1 MTERDISDELRRLSE
16 RLDRLERL
24 LDLDPIEVERK
35 ADIAA
40 PNEPLRPAPAPPAI
54 VAPAP
59 PSPKPPPPPP
69 TRPAVTFEPV
79 ATASLGAPPQRT
91 ATNKPAAYAAKVQ
104 QRPHREPTNKRGSLE
119 VAIGAKGAAWIGAL
133 VIVVA
138 CALFIK
144 VAYDAGW
151 FTAVSIA
158 TRCAISALFGAILL
172 GCGEFAL
179 RKIGRAASVGLFGA
193 GLGTL
198 YVTTLVA
205 FRLEVLGSAGLTL
218 VLLAMVAAIGIG
230 TALRAQM
237 LSIGVIAMIAG
248 YAAPLL
254 VPGAGEFRAAL
265 PGYLTMMLLIGL
277 GLSALRP
284 RPFRPLRIVTVAAH
298 GALATLWLFN
308 AGWTGAILELSFITG
323 WWMMITGE
331 AVWAA
336 IRRQSSLGNP
346 IISLFT
352 TAWYAIFGCVLLT
365 TTTTLPA
372 GLTGAFAAGVGV
384 LAAAIAM
391 QFGPG
396 IETLRRRPEIAIEK
410 LAASLWVQA
419 GSLLVV
425 AAALQFRDFGM
436 TIAWLVMG
444 LAAIEVGRHVR
455 SVALDRFGLIV
466 GALGVLRLMS
476 IDLFRGAG
484 VLAFN
489 LGPIDVSQWGL
500 LVLGALAALHLAAWR
515 LRETGSPMR
524 RWTSG
529 ALVVISA
536 TVWVLAMQIDY
547 FDDGLIAAGAWLLG
561 AAALIAAGAAVIRL
575 PYLSTGVCLALLTVL
590 RLTAVDLLQSGS
602 GDSAFSVGSFAVSQ
616 WSVVA
621 LCAIVVLNFAA
632 WLVERRGTVLPFA
645 APTVLI
651 AIAAALWF
659 MATQLDLR
667 DYGVLVTAAWLAGA
681 VALLC
686 AGAAVTRLPYLQ
698 VGGVMVAGAAL
709 HWLGVDLIDRRS
721 ESLEDWIAVWP
732 VLNATAGVGVLIMAA
747 GGLLAW
753 IDRRRPGGAPGG
765 GRGISE
771 PVLYGIG
778 LMLMILLSFEIDR
791 AVAIYEHGQG
801 EAMRERWAPGQLLA
815 LWLTLLWGLTGV
827 FTAVFGARSRRAGVM
842 WTGAWAAALCC
853 AAWLVVDTLY
863 FRFAVGGGRAAV
875 VFNLQFFVGLLLA
888 ISLGVGVRLMGYRRG
903 EGRFSNAIDA
913 RGDFLNVALAL
924 IAAIGLWLGSLEID
938 RFFNPETSAL
948 ANAAMA
954 RLTGLSIYWGV
965 YGIALVVNG
974 FAWRI
979 AESRYAGLA
988 LLVITLIKVVAVDMS
1003 DVQYIYRVASFMSI
1017 GVLFVLTS
1025 IAYAKMSPRLLGN
1038 AAGDAKPD
1046 PEAP

>member
-1 MTERDISDELRRLSE
+1 MSDELRRLSD
-16 RLDRLERL
+16 RLDRIERL
-24 LDLDPIEVERK
+24 LDLDPLEVERK
-35 ADIAA
+35 ADAA
-40 PNEPLRPAPAPPAI
+40 PPAEPPPHAPAPPAM
-54 VAPAP
+54 VAPHQAP
-59 PSPKPPPPPP
+59 PTAPPKPPPPTPSLP
-69 TRPAVTFEPV
+69 VVTFEPV
-79 ATASLGAPPQRT
+79 ATASMGAPPLRR
-91 ATNKPAAYAAKVQ
+91 AINKPAAYAAKVQ
-104 QRPHREPTNKRGSLE
+104 QRPPRKPAAKHGSLE
-119 VAIGAKGAAWIGAL
+119 VAIGAKWAAWIGAL
-133 VIVVA
+133 VMVVA

-151 FTAVSIA
+151 FAAVSIPM
-158 TRCAISALFGAILL
+158 RCAISALFGAILL

-218 VLLAMVAAIGIG
+218 VLLAIVAAIGIG
-230 TALRAQM
+230 VALRAQM
-237 LSIGVIAMIAG
+237 LSIGVLAIIAG

-284 RPFRPLRIVTVAAH
+284 RPFRPLRVVTVAGH

-346 IISLFT
+346 IISLLT

-372 GLTGAFAAGVGV
+372 GLTGAFAAGLGV
-384 LAAAIAM
+384 LSAAIAM

-419 GSLLVV
+419 GSLLIV
-425 AAALQFRDFGM
+425 AAALQFRDYGM
-436 TIAWLVMG
+436 TIAWLVMAV
-444 LAAIEVGRHVR
+444 AAIEVGRHIR

-466 GALGVLRLMS
+466 GALSVLRLMS

-484 VLAFN
+484 VSALN
-489 LGPIDVSQWGL
+489 VGSISISQWGL

-515 LRETGSPMR
+515 LRVTEKPVR
-524 RWTSG
+524 RWTPG
-529 ALVVISA
+529 ALVVLSA
-536 TVWVLAMQIDY
+536 ALWVVATQIEY
-547 FDDGLIAAGAWLLG
+547 FDQSRVAAAAWLLG
-561 AAALIAAGAAVIRL
+561 AAVFIAAGAGVIRL
-575 PYLSTGVCLALLTVL
+575 PYLSTGVCLSLLTVL
-590 RLTAVDLLQSGS
+590 RLTAVDLLNSGS

-616 WSVVA
+616 WTVLA
-621 LCAIVVLNFAA
+621 LFSMVVLNFAA
-632 WLVERRGTVLPFA
+632 WLVQRRGTALPFA

-651 AIAAALWF
+651 SVAAAMWF

-667 DYGVLVTAAWLAGA
+667 DYGVLVTTAWLAGA
-681 VALLC
+681 VATLG
-686 AGAAVTRLPYLQ
+686 AGAAVTRLPYLE
-698 VGGVMVAGAAL
+698 VGGVMVACAAL
-709 HWLGVDLIDRRS
+709 HWLGVDLIGRRS
-721 ESLEDWIAVWP
+721 ESLDEWIAVWP

-747 GGLLAW
+747 GGLLVW
-753 IDRRRPGGAPGG
+753 IDRRRPGGS
-765 GRGISE
+765 RGIAE
-771 PVLYGIG
+771 PVVYAIG
-778 LMLMILLSFEIDR
+778 LTLMILLSFEIDR

-801 EAMRERWAPGQLLA
+801 EALRERWAPGQLLA

-827 FTAVFGARSRRAGVM
+827 FTAVFGARSRRPSIM

-853 AAWLVVDTLY
+853 GAWLAVDTLY
-863 FRFAVGGGRAAV
+863 FRFAAGAGRASV
-875 VFNLQFFVGLLLA
+875 IFNLQFFTGLLLA
-888 ISLGVGVRLMGYRRG
+888 ASLGVGVRLMGYRRG
-903 EGRFSNAIDA
+903 GGRFSNSIDA

-924 IAAIGLWLGSLEID
+924 IAIIGLWLGSLEID
-938 RFFNPETSAL
+938 RFFNPDTSAL

-954 RLTGLSIYWGV
+954 RQTGLSIYWGV
-965 YGIALVVNG
+965 YGIALVVIG
-974 FAWRI
+974 FVWRI

-988 LLVITLIKVVAVDMS
+988 LLAITLVKVVVVDMS

-1017 GVLFVLTS
+1017 GLLFVLTS
-1025 IAYAKMSPRLLGN
+1025 VAYAKMAPRLLAGAGGEAN
-1038 AAGDAKPD
+1038 ADGDGP
-1046 PEAP
+1046 